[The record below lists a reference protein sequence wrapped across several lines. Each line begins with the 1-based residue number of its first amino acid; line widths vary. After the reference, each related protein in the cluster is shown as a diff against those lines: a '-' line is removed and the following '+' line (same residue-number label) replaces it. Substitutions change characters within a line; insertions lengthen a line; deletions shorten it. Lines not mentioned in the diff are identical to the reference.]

1 MNNVSLH
8 ELKVLHNIKELI
20 AMCKNTTQE
29 LFQDKYFDEKMYI
42 ALKWIQ
48 DAINYSEKPIYNHNQ
63 TLHEVNHYC
72 SVFLVDKLNL
82 EKFGKIEAI
91 EKYSYLANIDLIL
104 VKTIYVKMLAIVDSI
119 NDLIRMSSLTDNDYK
134 ECLCLSRV
142 HLKELIFLIDKKL
155 EEFV

>member
-1 MNNVSLH
+1 MNNISAY
-8 ELKVLHNIKELI
+8 ELKVLNNIKELI
-20 AMCKNTTQE
+20 AMCKNTTFE
-29 LFQDKYFDEKMYI
+29 IYKDKHFDDKIYI

-48 DAINYSEKPIYNHNQ
+48 EAINYSEKPIYNHNQ

-72 SVFLVDKLNL
+72 SVFLVDKLDL

-119 NDLIRMSSLTDNDYK
+119 NDLIRLSYIADNDYK
-134 ECLCLSRV
+134 ECLCISRV